1 MKKLI
6 CAADV
11 EEWVASGQKRC
22 CIDRNT
28 IVTPA
33 AHDKARELGL
43 EFTDEPCGSLSPES
57 AGSATQDDLDMNA
70 IFKFFKML
78 SEKGLVEKLL
88 GTALEPPYQA
98 EKDPT
103 GLKLVRGRTVKM
115 EAYETGTSDAKV
127 YRQEVIGKPD
137 CSMSAGFMTVDHGC
151 FEQEANQ
158 EETYIVMEGT
168 LDVTLNERTFTAHEG
183 DVLFIPK
190 GVKATKGSSDCAR
203 MFYMTYPA
211 GDPDRKLQ

>member
-22 CIDRNT
+22 CIDSNT

-33 AHDKARELGL
+33 ARDKARELGM
-43 EFTDEPCGSLSPES
+43 EFTHEPCGTLSSE
-57 AGSATQDDLDMNA
+57 ATGCRTQDDLDMNA
-70 IFKFFKML
+70 IFKIFKML

-88 GTALEPPYQA
+88 GTTVEPPYQA
-98 EKDPT
+98 ETDPT

-115 EAYETGTSDAKV
+115 EAYETGTSRSKV

-137 CSMSAGFMTVDHGC
+137 CSMGAGFLTIDHDS
-151 FEQEANQ
+151 FSQETTN
-158 EETYIVMEGT
+158 EETYIVLEGT

-190 GVKATKGSSDCAR
+190 GVKATKGSSECAR

-211 GDPDRKLQ
+211 GETERKLQ

>member
-22 CIDRNT
+22 CIDSNT

-33 AHDKARELGL
+33 ARDKARELGM
-43 EFTDEPCGSLSPES
+43 EFTHEPCGTLSSE
-57 AGSATQDDLDMNA
+57 ATGCETQDDLDMNA
-70 IFKFFKML
+70 IFKFFKLL

-98 EKDPT
+98 ETDPT

-115 EAYETGTSDAKV
+115 EACETGTSGAKV

-137 CSMSAGFMTVDHGC
+137 CSMSAGFLTVDHDS
-151 FEQEANQ
+151 FSQVTAR
-158 EETYIVMEGT
+158 EETYIVLEGT

-190 GVKATKGSSDCAR
+190 GVKATKGSSACAR

-211 GDPDRKLQ
+211 GEPDRKLQ

>member
-43 EFTDEPCGSLSPES
+43 EFTDEPCGTLRSEP
-57 AGSATQDDLDMNA
+57 AGSETQDDLDMNA

-78 SEKGLVEKLL
+78 SEKGMVEKLL
-88 GTALEPPYQA
+88 GTALERPYQA
-98 EKDPT
+98 ETDPT

-115 EAYETGTSDAKV
+115 EAYETGKPGAKV

-137 CSMSAGFMTVDHGC
+137 CSMSAGFLTVEHGS
-151 FEQEANQ
+151 FAQETAH
-158 EETYIVMEGT
+158 EETYIVLEGK

-211 GDPDRKLQ
+211 GARDRKPQ

>member
-43 EFTDEPCGSLSPES
+43 EFTDEPCGSLISES
-57 AGSATQDDLDMNA
+57 ANCATQDDLDMNA

-127 YRQEVIGKPD
+127 CRQEVIGKPD

-151 FEQEANQ
+151 FEQETNQ

>member
-1 MKKLI
+1 VKKLI

-33 AHDKARELGL
+33 AYDKARELGL
-43 EFTDEPCGSLSPES
+43 EFTDEPCGSLSSES
-57 AGSATQDDLDMNA
+57 AGCATQDDLDMNA

-98 EKDPT
+98 ETDPT

-115 EAYETGTSDAKV
+115 EAYDTGTNGAKV

-137 CSMSAGFMTVDHGC
+137 CTMSAGFMTVDHGC
-151 FEQEANQ
+151 FEQETAQ
-158 EETYIVMEGT
+158 EETYIVMEGA

-190 GVKATKGSSDCAR
+190 GVKATKGSSDCTR

>member
-22 CIDRNT
+22 CIDSNT

-33 AHDKARELGL
+33 ARDRAIELGL
-43 EFTDEPCGSLSPES
+43 EFTNEPCGTMSSEA
-57 AGSATQDDLDMNA
+57 AGCETQNDLDMNA
-70 IFKFFKML
+70 IFKFFKIL

-98 EKDPT
+98 ETDPT

-115 EAYETGTSDAKV
+115 EAYETGKTGAKV

-137 CSMSAGFMTVDHGC
+137 CSMSAGFLTVAHDS
-151 FEQEANQ
+151 FEQETAH
-158 EETYIVMEGT
+158 EETYIVLEGS
-168 LDVTLNERTFTAHEG
+168 LDVTLNKRTFTAHEG

-190 GVKATKGSSDCAR
+190 GVKATKGSTDCAR
-203 MFYMTYPA
+203 MLYMTSPA
-211 GDPDRKLQ
+211 GGLDRKLQ

>member
-11 EEWVASGQKRC
+11 EEWAASGLKRC

-33 AHDKARELGL
+33 ARDKARELGM
-43 EFTDEPCGSLSPES
+43 EFTHEPCGTLRSE
-57 AGSATQDDLDMNA
+57 ATGCDTQDDLDMNA
-70 IFKFFKML
+70 IFKFFKLL

-98 EKDPT
+98 ETDPS

-115 EAYETGTSDAKV
+115 EAYETGTSGAKV
-127 YRQEVIGKPD
+127 YRQEVIGRPD
-137 CSMSAGFMTVDHGC
+137 CSMSAGFLTVDRDS
-151 FEQEANQ
+151 FEQKTAR
-158 EETYIVMEGT
+158 EETYIVLEGT

-190 GVKATKGSSDCAR
+190 GVKATKGSSACAR

-211 GDPDRKLQ
+211 GEPDRTLQ

>member
-43 EFTDEPCGSLSPES
+43 EFTDEPCGTLSS
-57 AGSATQDDLDMNA
+57 AAAGSETQDDLDMNA

-78 SEKGLVEKLL
+78 SEKGMVEKLL
-88 GTALEPPYQA
+88 GMTLDPPYQA
-98 EKDPT
+98 ETDPT

-115 EAYETGTSDAKV
+115 EAYDTGTSGAKV

-151 FEQEANQ
+151 FEQETAH

-168 LDVTLNERTFTAHEG
+168 LDVTLNEKTFTAHEG

-190 GVKATKGSSDCAR
+190 GVKATKGSSNCAR
-203 MFYMTYPA
+203 MFYITYPA
-211 GDPDRKLQ
+211 GCPDRKLQ

>member
-11 EEWVASGQKRC
+11 EERGASGQKQC
-22 CIDRNT
+22 WIDRNT

-33 AHDKARELGL
+33 ARDKARELGVEL
-43 EFTDEPCGSLSPES
+43 THAPCKTLRSEAASCETP
-57 AGSATQDDLDMNA
+57 DDLDMNA

-98 EKDPT
+98 ETDPT

-115 EAYETGTSDAKV
+115 EACEGTSGAKV

-137 CSMSAGFMTVDHGC
+137 GSMSAGFLTVDHDS
-151 FEQEANQ
+151 FEQETAH
-158 EETYIVMEGT
+158 EETYIVLEGS

-190 GVKATKGSSDCAR
+190 GVKAIKGSSDCAR
-203 MFYMTYPA
+203 MFYMTNPA
-211 GDPDRKLQ
+211 G

>member
-11 EEWVASGQKRC
+11 EEWVTSGQKRC
-22 CIDRNT
+22 CIDNNT

-43 EFTDEPCGSLSPES
+43 VFTHEPCEAMSSEAVGCE
-57 AGSATQDDLDMNA
+57 TQDDLDMNA
-70 IFKFFKML
+70 IFKIFKML

-98 EKDPT
+98 ETDPT

-115 EAYETGTSDAKV
+115 EAYETGKPGAKV

-137 CSMSAGFMTVDHGC
+137 CSMSAGFLTVDHDS
-151 FEQEANQ
+151 FEQETAH
-158 EETYIVMEGT
+158 EETYMVLEGS

-183 DVLFIPK
+183 DVLYIPK

-203 MFYMTYPA
+203 MFYMNYPA
-211 GDPDRKLQ
+211 GGPDRKLQ

>member
-11 EEWVASGQKRC
+11 EEWAASGQKRC
-22 CIDRNT
+22 CIDSNT

-33 AHDKARELGL
+33 ARDKARELGV
-43 EFTDEPCGSLSPES
+43 EFTHEPCGTLSS
-57 AGSATQDDLDMNA
+57 GAAGCQTQDDLDMNA
-70 IFKFFKML
+70 IFTFFKML

-98 EKDPT
+98 ETDPA

-115 EAYETGTSDAKV
+115 EACETGTSGAKV

-137 CSMSAGFMTVDHGC
+137 CSMSAGFLTVDHDS
-151 FEQEANQ
+151 FSQVTAR
-158 EETYIVMEGT
+158 EETYIVLEGT
-168 LDVTLNERTFTAHEG
+168 LDVTLNERTFTAREG
-183 DVLFIPK
+183 DVIFIPK
-190 GVKATKGSSDCAR
+190 GVQATKGSPDCAR

-211 GDPDRKLQ
+211 GEPDRKLQ

>member
-11 EEWVASGQKRC
+11 EGWAASGQKQC

-33 AHDKARELGL
+33 ARDRAIELGL
-43 EFTDEPCGSLSPES
+43 EFTNEPCGTTSSEA
-57 AGSATQDDLDMNA
+57 AGCKTQDDLDMNA
-70 IFKFFKML
+70 IFKIFKML

-88 GTALEPPYQA
+88 GTTIEPPYQA
-98 EKDPT
+98 ETDPT

-115 EAYETGTSDAKV
+115 EAYETGTASAKV

-137 CSMSAGFMTVDHGC
+137 SSMSAGFLTVDRGS
-151 FEQEANQ
+151 FEQETADA
-158 EETYIVMEGT
+158 ETYIVLEGT

-190 GVKATKGSSDCAR
+190 GVKATKGSSNCAR

-211 GDPDRKLQ
+211 GEPDRKLQ